1 VHILHNSI
9 IFCYKCF
16 LVINL
21 VYFDLKVHTL
31 QSGECVPPGSWE
43 TSLLMCDGIQTM
55 SHNLKALTDL
65 SEMQE
70 KLLKDAESL
79 EQQIQ
84 VRTV

>member
-1 VHILHNSI
+1 MHS
-9 IFCYKCF
+9 
-16 LVINL
+16 
-21 VYFDLKVHTL
+21 L

-79 EQQIQ
+79 EQQMQ
-84 VRTV
+84 VKYSLKTVIYI